1 MANVRDPWRE
11 NSYAT
16 LDALGMRY
24 LSRRTRN
31 VDRRHGHAGPT
42 PSAGHWSM
50 CCAGVSPARVLSS
63 CRRGSC
69 RRPERICS
77 TLSVATPRWT
87 EGPGQHPRVSRE
99 CASLRDSCLAGRF
112 GGRRGACRCVR
123 SKSRAES
130 LLEHPGRTELRAG
143 GVYLHAGQRG
153 DGCVAPDQGFHG
165 PDEWPRCGLRA
176 HPRPMGPV
184 REARPDRALRLAFGQ
199 RPRWQD
205 RAANERF
212 PDSPIPV
219 SGFP

>member
-1 MANVRDPWRE
+1 MCAIRGERTATRHWMHSECAISPEGPATSTAATGMLVRHHPLVIGLCAALE
-11 NSYAT
+11 YLQPGSYRLA
-16 LDALGMRY
+16 A
-24 LSRRTRN
+24 
-31 VDRRHGHAGPT
+31 AE
-42 PSAGHWSM
+42 
-50 CCAGVSPARVLSS
+50 
-63 CRRGSC
+63 SC